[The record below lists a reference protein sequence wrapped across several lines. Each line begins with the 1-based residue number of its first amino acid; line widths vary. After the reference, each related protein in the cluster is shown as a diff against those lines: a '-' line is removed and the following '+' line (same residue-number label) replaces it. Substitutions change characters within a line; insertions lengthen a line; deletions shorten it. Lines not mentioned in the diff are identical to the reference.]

1 MDREEMTSHKIKG
14 VVCEDEYIMYWLC
27 PSCDHGV
34 GIEKRLSDHEPNP
47 ILNTSDMD
55 PIPTES

>member
-1 MDREEMTSHKIKG
+1 MTSHKIKG

-55 PIPTES
+55 LIPTDS